1 MRGRRAGSVSRTSV
15 VVLTSELE
23 RRAMPHE
30 ATPQKHAITDVSP
43 PELGVDAASRG
54 DVLTAISD
62 GMVALLKEF
71 YGRGPTQAKS
81 YFQDDLVVCV
91 LRGGFSRVEQ
101 TLLHGGRGAAVIQ
114 QRMEF
119 QELMRGRF
127 TKVVEGATGRPVI
140 GFMSG
145 NQQHPDLMCE
155 VFILGPSDLVD
166 DDPHLLRTLRI
177 NLTASAELADRPSD
191 RASDCACGRAPGRC
205 TGGDRAPSWGA
216 QARSADDRRGTAPDG

>member
-1 MRGRRAGSVSRTSV
+1 MGILKDTTGSQT
-15 VVLTSELE
+15 
-23 RRAMPHE
+23 H
-30 ATPQKHAITDVSP
+30 
-43 PELGVDAASRG
+43 G

-71 YGRGPTQAKS
+71 YGRGPTRAKS
-81 YFQDDLVVCV
+81 YYEDDLVVCV

-101 TLLHGGRGAAVIQ
+101 TLLEGGRGTAVIQ

-119 QELMRGRF
+119 QEVMRDRF
-127 TKVVEGATGRPVI
+127 ANVIEVATGRMVI

-166 DDPHLLRTLRI
+166 EDEIP
-177 NLTASAELADRPSD
+177 ASGPFSS
-191 RASDCACGRAPGRC
+191 RA
-205 TGGDRAPSWGA
+205 
-216 QARSADDRRGTAPDG
+216 